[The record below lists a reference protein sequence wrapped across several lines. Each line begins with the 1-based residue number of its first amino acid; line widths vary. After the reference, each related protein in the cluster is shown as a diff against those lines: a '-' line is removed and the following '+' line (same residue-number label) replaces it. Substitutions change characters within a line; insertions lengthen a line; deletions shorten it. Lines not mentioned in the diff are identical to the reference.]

1 MKKRIL
7 SILTALA
14 LCLSL
19 LPTAALAAGGGT
31 ITSSSTEGEMIAAFD
46 GNATVSG
53 STITLTG
60 DVTVSGPVIFESG
73 DWTLNLA
80 SYTLTGANGKAAIGI
95 TGGSLTV
102 TGSGSVKGG
111 IGAVAIQATRGNL
124 TIQGSVSITGGP
136 GANGGAGGYKGP
148 GPGAGG
154 GGGGAPA
161 GCY

>member
-1 MKKRIL
+1 
-7 SILTALA
+7 
-14 LCLSL
+14 
-19 LPTAALAAGGGT
+19 
-31 ITSSSTEGEMIAAFD
+31 MIAAFD

-124 TIQGSVSITGGP
+124 TIQGSVSITGGT
-136 GANGGAGGYKGP
+136 GDYGGDGGYNGKV
-148 GPGAGG
+148 PGAGG
-154 GGGGAPA
+154 SGGAFDKLKSGLSQIGTRRSRGSNETKLSRMGSSNA
-161 GCY
+161 YTRQTTKY